1 MKLVSWVFMA
11 LLGLAII
18 ILSIGNKAD
27 VTFSFYPLPFEMDV
41 PLFVLILAGAFLGV
55 LLGSLKTWMN
65 DGKAR
70 RENRQNKRE
79 VVKLQG
85 EITRLNRTVDEE
97 EAALKETASKDLSLT
112 DQRKSDAA

>member
-41 PLFVLILAGAFLGV
+41 PLFALILAGGFLGV
-55 LLGSLKTWMN
+55 LLGSFKTWVN

-70 RENRQNKRE
+70 RENRLNKRE

-85 EITRLNRTVDEE
+85 EITRLTREATEK
-97 EAALKETASKDLSLT
+97 EAALKKTASDNLSLT
-112 DQRKSDAA
+112 DQRKSNAA

>member
-1 MKLVSWVFMA
+1 MRFVSWVFVA

-27 VTFSFYPLPFEMDV
+27 VTFSFYPLPFVMDV
-41 PLFVLILAGAFLGV
+41 PLFVLILAGGFLGV

-65 DGKAR
+65 DGKSR

-85 EITRLNRTVDEE
+85 EITRLNREIAE
-97 EAALKETASKDLSLT
+97 KEAALKETASGDLTLT
-112 DQRKSDAA
+112 DQRNTDAA